1 MKRESAFRA
10 SESGERRSSEAAER
24 IRAPD
29 PRGRENAGTRGERIL
44 RVDPTPGTMNARE
57 GTNKAQAAA
66 LAAAVEPSV
75 RHSHDDTRARSR
87 SRDKSLETPPRN
99 SSEPTRTSLRKPSS
113 PEGGNLK
120 RDGGAK
126 RRLTSRT
133 TPSADSDGDV
143 SDDTQY
149 ERYASDRDD
158 SSPRR
163 REDDEDDEHEPRE
176 AYDPAADDHPGPP
189 CNLRLEYWM
198 RSEECTE
205 RKRAHVAAIDERGG
219 YWGME
224 DHIEETVFAPHGDVV
239 LERNMF
245 PYETPRGISHWT
257 LWSRS
262 PMSERDIV
270 RWTKA
275 WLLEHLPD
283 ALRFNYDLNDN
294 NSIDIPHYHVFIE
307 RPVSDDADEDER
319 GAGEPGELV
328 KDSSTNDSDEGF
340 ERKKEKRGRDETD
353 SDAAP
358 AAKAAR
364 FDRVEP

>member
-1 MKRESAFRA
+1 M
-10 SESGERRSSEAAER
+10 
-24 IRAPD
+24 
-29 PRGRENAGTRGERIL
+29 
-44 RVDPTPGTMNARE
+44 
-57 GTNKAQAAA
+57 
-66 LAAAVEPSV
+66 
-75 RHSHDDTRARSR
+75 
-87 SRDKSLETPPRN
+87 
-99 SSEPTRTSLRKPSS
+99 
-113 PEGGNLK
+113 K
-120 RDGGAK
+120 RDGGAT
-126 RRLTSRT
+126 RRHAS
-133 TPSADSDGDV
+133 DSDGDV

-149 ERYASDRDD
+149 DRYASDRDD
-158 SSPRR
+158 SSSRR
-163 REDDEDDEHEPRE
+163 REDDEDDEDDGE
-176 AYDPAADDHPGPP
+176 AYDPASDDHPGPP
-189 CNLRLEYWM
+189 CDLKLEYWM

-224 DHIEETVFAPHGDVV
+224 DHIEETVFEPHGDVV

-307 RPVSDDADEDER
+307 RPVSDADEDER
-319 GAGEPGELV
+319 GAGSASSEPGELV
-328 KDSSTNDSDEGF
+328 KDSSTIDPDEGF
-340 ERKKEKRGRDETD
+340 EKKKEKRGRDETD

>member
-126 RRLTSRT
+126 RRQTSRT
-133 TPSADSDGDV
+133 TPSTDSDGDV

-176 AYDPAADDHPGPP
+176 AYDPASDDHPGPP
-189 CNLRLEYWM
+189 CDLRLEYWM

>member
-1 MKRESAFRA
+1 MTSDE
-10 SESGERRSSEAAER
+10 GEA
-24 IRAPD
+24 
-29 PRGRENAGTRGERIL
+29 L
-44 RVDPTPGTMNARE
+44 
-57 GTNKAQAAA
+57 AAA
-66 LAAAVEPSV
+66 DEAAVEPSV
-75 RHSHDDTRARSR
+75 RHSHDDTRPKSR
-87 SRDKSLETPPRN
+87 LRDKSLETPPRN
-99 SSEPTRTSLRKPSS
+99 SSEPPRKPSS
-113 PEGGNLK
+113 LK
-120 RDGGAK
+120 GRRDVKFEEQDGGATQ
-126 RRLTSRT
+126 TSA
-133 TPSADSDGDV
+133 PHASDSDGEA
-143 SDDTQY
+143 SDDTRY
-149 ERYASDRDD
+149 ERYASNRDD

-163 REDDEDDEHEPRE
+163 REDDDDDDAER
-176 AYDPAADDHPGPP
+176 YDPSADTHPGPP
-189 CNLRLEYWM
+189 CDLKLEYWM

-224 DHIEETVFAPHGDVV
+224 DHIEETVFEPHGDVV

-245 PYETPRGISHWT
+245 PYETPCGISHWT

-307 RPVSDDADEDER
+307 RPVSDADEDER
-319 GAGEPGELV
+319 GVGSAASEPGELV
-328 KDSSTNDSDEGF
+328 KDSSTIDSDEGF
-340 ERKKEKRGRDETD
+340 EKKKEKRGRDETD

>member
-1 MKRESAFRA
+1 MKSESAFRA
-10 SESGERRSSEAAER
+10 SESGGRQSSEAAWR
-24 IRAPD
+24 IRARLGRRARD
-29 PRGRENAGTRGERIL
+29 PEKAGTRGADLEDR
-44 RVDPTPGTMNARE
+44 PSPGTMNARE
-57 GTNKAQAAA
+57 GSNKAQAAA

-120 RDGGAK
+120 RDGGAT
-126 RRLTSRT
+126 RRHAS
-133 TPSADSDGDV
+133 DSDGDV

-163 REDDEDDEHEPRE
+163 REDDEDDEHDGEP
-176 AYDPAADDHPGPP
+176 YDPAADDHPGPP
-189 CNLRLEYWM
+189 CDLKLEYWM

-262 PMSERDIV
+262 PMEERDIV

-307 RPVSDDADEDER
+307 RPVSGDADEDER
-319 GAGEPGELV
+319 GAGSAASEPGELV
-328 KDSSTNDSDEGF
+328 KDSSTTGSDEGF
-340 ERKKEKRGRDETD
+340 EKKKEKRGRDETD